1 MPNLF
6 QLTRT
11 GVRGFGARLQ
21 QHGWQAALMWL
32 GGQGLPRL
40 TGVPLARF
48 SRITPDIYVGPQ
60 ISRAGKTQ
68 LEAWGI
74 TGSVNLR
81 AEYDDAAHHLALPH
95 YCYLP
100 TIDRQAP
107 TLAQVE
113 QGLAFIQTVL
123 AKGGKVYIHCESG
136 VGRAPTLAAAYFI
149 RQGLNRAAAIALIA
163 RARPFID
170 LTEAQRALLHRVE
183 TQSAASRPDHDAPP
197 PVGLNQRGG

>member
-1 MPNLF
+1 MPNIF
-6 QLTRT
+6 QLTQA

-48 SRITPDIYVGPQ
+48 SRI
-60 ISRAGKTQ
+60 
-68 LEAWGI
+68 
-74 TGSVNLR
+74 
-81 AEYDDAAHHLALPH
+81 
-95 YCYLP
+95 YLP

-163 RARPFID
+163 RARPFVD

-197 PVGLNQRGG
+197 PVGLDLDQRVG